1 MSAFYDIWIGDK
13 APAYKRSRNEDWQR
27 VSGNI
32 WYSLPGN
39 KKFVTE
45 VNDNEYKLTLI
56 GQLYESVDSA
66 ELLDRC
72 IKYIQQP
79 ASRYNDPAG
88 HYIIFV
94 SVLATRHT
102 YVFTNRMGSYHAYW
116 SDDRV
121 ISTSYLAL
129 AKTKEQKTLNWEG
142 IAGFM
147 AMGYF
152 PDDST
157 HLKGISIF
165 EPANCYRFDSTL
177 QLVEKKRYCNWQ
189 YQPENKPLESY
200 IVELKDILQS
210 SLATATNNYNT
221 AIPISGGLDS
231 RLLAGELS
239 TEANHTYKTLNA
251 FSYGYTTDSPELKI
265 AGKIAAA
272 RNIPIHLYQLPNY
285 LFQQLDEIV
294 ESVELFQY
302 VDGTRQASTADW
314 LRQNADV
321 VIGGHWGDVWMND
334 MGVDSKGDLLPA
346 FQKKIIKKGSQWL
359 LDNVCSQHINNSSEY
374 LSDYFQSFVS
384 KHNDIRSADF
394 LMKIYKTDQW
404 SFRWTTASLRMYQA
418 ATMPVLPFYDTRIVD
433 LFCTV
438 PSTAVKDRLLEIEY
452 LKHYH
457 KDLAKITWQEY
468 DADLYN
474 YKYFNN
480 RNIAYRA
487 AKKLQRLAT
496 GEKPIQR
503 NWEIFYM
510 NAEGRQHLEKRLL
523 NNNLLNELV
532 PEGKTRDLLN
542 DLYNNPSAANGYTVS
557 MLLTFLIFLDEVF
570 N

>member
-1 MSAFYDIWIGDK
+1 MSAFYDIWIGTA
-13 APAYKRSRNEDWQR
+13 APHYKRSNNEDWQN

-32 WYSLPGN
+32 WYSLPGD
-39 KKFVTE
+39 KKFITVAS
-45 VNDNEYKLTLI
+45 NNEYQLTLI
-56 GQLYESVDSA
+56 GQLYETVDA
-66 ELLDRC
+66 NELLNRC
-72 IKYIQQP
+72 VNYIQQP
-79 ASRYNDPAG
+79 DNNYTDAAG

-94 SVLATRHT
+94 SALATGDT

-116 SDDRV
+116 LEDGA
-121 ISTSYLAL
+121 ISTNYLAL
-129 AKTKEQKTLNWEG
+129 ATTKKQKKLNWEG
-142 IAGFM
+142 ITGFM

-157 HLKGISIF
+157 YIKGISIF
-165 EPANCYRFDSTL
+165 EPATCYHFNSGSELID
-177 QLVEKKRYCNWQ
+177 KKRYWQWQ
-189 YQPENKPLESY
+189 YHPEDKPLESHLAR
-200 IVELKDILQS
+200 LKDILQS
-210 SLATATNNYNT
+210 SLAVSTNNFRT

-239 TEANHTYKTLNA
+239 STDNHTYRDLNA
-251 FSYGYTTDSPELKI
+251 FSYGYTADSPELMI
-265 AGKIAAA
+265 AGKIAEA
-272 RNIPIHLYQLPNY
+272 RHIPIQLYQLPNY
-285 LFQQLDEIV
+285 LFQQIDEIA

-302 VDGTRQASTADW
+302 VDGTRQASAADW

-321 VIGGHWGDVWMND
+321 VVGGHWGDVWMND
-334 MGVDSKGDLLPA
+334 MGVDAKGDLLPA

-359 LDNVCSQHINNSSEY
+359 LDNVCGQHTNNSSEY
-374 LSDYFQSFVS
+374 LSDYFQSFIS
-384 KHNDIRSADF
+384 RHNNIGNADF

-418 ATMPVLPFYDTRIVD
+418 AVMPVLPFYDSRIVD
-433 LFCTV
+433 FFCTV
-438 PSTAVKDRLLEIEY
+438 PSTTVNSRQMEIEY

-510 NAEGRQHLEKRLL
+510 NPEGRKSLEARLL
-523 NNNLLNELV
+523 NNSLLNELV
-532 PEGKTRDLLN
+532 PANKIKELLD

-557 MLLTFLIFLDEVF
+557 MLLTFSIFLDKVF
-570 N
+570 K

>member
-13 APAYKRSRNEDWQR
+13 PQAYKRSRNEDWQR

-32 WYSLPGN
+32 WYSMPGN
-39 KKFVTE
+39 KRFVSE

-79 ASRYNDPAG
+79 ASRYNEPAG

-94 SVLATRHT
+94 SAVATGDT

-116 SDDRV
+116 SADGT
-121 ISTSYLAL
+121 ISTNYMAL
-129 AKTKEQKTLNWEG
+129 AKSKEKKFLNWEG
-142 IAGFM
+142 ITGFM

-157 HLKGISIF
+157 YLKGISIF
-165 EPANCYRFDSTL
+165 EPATCYHFNSSL
-177 QLVEKKRYCNWQ
+177 ELINKRRYWNWQ
-189 YQPENKPLESY
+189 YHPEDKGLNSY
-200 IVELKDILQS
+200 LHDLKDILQS
-210 SLATATNNYNT
+210 SLAVATDNYRT

-239 TEANHTYKTLNA
+239 SPDIHTYKILNA
-251 FSYGYTTDSPELKI
+251 FSYGYTGNSTELKI
-265 AGKIAAA
+265 AQKIAEA

-285 LFQQLDEIV
+285 LFQQLDEIA

-302 VDGTRQASTADW
+302 VDGTRQASANDW

-321 VIGGHWGDVWMND
+321 VVGGHWGDVWMND
-334 MGVDSKGDLLPA
+334 MNVNTEADLLPA
-346 FQKKIIKKGSQWL
+346 FNKKIIKKGSQWL
-359 LDNVCSQHINNSSEY
+359 LDNICKQHINNNRDF
-374 LSDYFQSFVS
+374 LNDYFQSFIS
-384 KHNDIRSADF
+384 KHNNIGSADF

-404 SFRWTTASLRMYQA
+404 SFRWTTASLRMYQSA
-418 ATMPVLPFYDTRIVD
+418 AMPVLPFYDSRIVD
-433 LFCTV
+433 LFCTI
-438 PSTAVKDRLLEIEY
+438 PSTTVSNRLLEIEY

-457 KDLAKITWQEY
+457 IDLAKITWQEY

-510 NAEGRQHLEKRLL
+510 NPEGRKNLEERLL

-532 PEGKTRDLLN
+532 PENKTKELLN

-557 MLLTFLIFLDEVF
+557 MLLTFSIFLDKVF